1 MEKQVEMDT
10 LRAAKIVDIIVNYLS
25 QQHKRVIRDNEK
37 EYEKK
42 KKEKFY
48 AFSSKKQDH
57 INFN

>member
-42 KKEKFY
+42 RRNFTYFLLK
-48 AFSSKKQDH
+48 SKIK
-57 INFN
+57 

>member
-37 EYEKK
+37 EYEKRK
-42 KKEKFY
+42 RRNFTHFLLK
-48 AFSSKKQDH
+48 SK
-57 INFN
+57 II